1 MACSRRGPT
10 RRPALRPWRPAS
22 RTWTTIDQT
31 SLLPLLAKEHSV
43 KRFSLSALIALAA
56 APALAQT
63 SVDGEYYVVR
73 DPATRKCRVV
83 DERPAVAADMVGR
96 GSLKTWAEAEKG

>member
-1 MACSRRGPT
+1 M
-10 RRPALRPWRPAS
+10 
-22 RTWTTIDQT
+22 
-31 SLLPLLAKEHSV
+31 

-96 GSLKTWAEAEKG
+96 GSLKTWAEAEKGMRDSKVCAAAEHDNDD